1 MKHRTQLVTAILLF
15 VIVFCGLTLGAPPT
29 QPSACKGLNASWSAF
44 NLLQAQQAL
53 RVAAA
58 LLTIAC

>member
-1 MKHRTQLVTAILLF
+1 MKHRAALVTAILLF
-15 VIVFCGLTLGAPPT
+15 VIVFCGLTLGAPAT
-29 QPSACKGLNASWSAF
+29 QLSACEGLCASGSAF